1 MIKASTPNKKARLQI
16 MHLKASHALSDNG
29 NATSTKIHLLVRAA
43 RPASVIWWAS
53 RLSDLRDD
61 RADDFL
67 KPLSVTAVKDRFI
80 LSRFAKPARKDESKI

>member
-43 RPASVIWWAS
+43 RPASVIW
-53 RLSDLRDD
+53 
-61 RADDFL
+61 
-67 KPLSVTAVKDRFI
+67 
-80 LSRFAKPARKDESKI
+80 